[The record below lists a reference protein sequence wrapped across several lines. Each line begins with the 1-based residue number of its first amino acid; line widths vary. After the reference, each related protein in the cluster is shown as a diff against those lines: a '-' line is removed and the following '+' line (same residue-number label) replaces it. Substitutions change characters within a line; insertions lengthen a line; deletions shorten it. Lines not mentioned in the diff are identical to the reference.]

1 MKALLTLS
9 ALFVALS
16 LSACGDK
23 HQTYAVD
30 ALEQAQA
37 NAIANAPKA
46 EAIKFDDENAAKAGT
61 TTTDVAA
68 PATGATAEATAPTTA
83 DTAATEQPTDTA
95 TATAEATA
103 TTTQ

>member
-1 MKALLTLS
+1 MKTPLTLS
-9 ALFVALS
+9 ALFIALS

-46 EAIKFDDENAAKAGT
+46 ESIKFDDENSAKVGAT
-61 TTTDVAA
+61 TTNTTDTATPA
-68 PATGATAEATAPTTA
+68 NTATATTEATEPAT
-83 DTAATEQPTDTA
+83 TEQSTDTA
-95 TATAEATA
+95 TATAETK
-103 TTTQ
+103 TNQ